1 MSKKVTAVGPAF
13 PVGTNHLKMT
23 VLQEDSASF
32 DCIGFGL
39 ADHISLINS
48 GQSFDICYS
57 IEENVWRNKR
67 NLQLNIKG
75 IRY

>member
-1 MSKKVTAVGPAF
+1 
-13 PVGTNHLKMT
+13 MT
-23 VLQEDSASF
+23 VVQEDSPSF

-39 ADHISLINS
+39 AEHITHINS

-75 IRY
+75 IKY